1 MSDAKTSSDDLPTT
15 HPDDS
20 PSRDQST
27 SVDQISTPLQGTP
40 TPPQHPAPAAAK
52 PKSKGGP
59 ATHKSGCGC
68 RPCAARRRTEEAI
81 AGRTGPDRTSPVAA
95 TEALVPPKDILSDL
109 PAVPVSRMKQHVA
122 RWLTMKTANPDL
134 TNKEI
139 AQELGISLSTLQN
152 TLYKARQ
159 QGWLTFVDP
168 VDELKYGM
176 IPKIADNL
184 NLFLD
189 ARDRTVTLEAAKA
202 TLFREYAS
210 KEGINDAPPTT
221 ILALKIEMP
230 TNAAPTTNIK
240 GVIVGT
246 PVSLNV
252 VEGEVVNATQ
262 RSSEISSVPSGL
274 SQEKRPE

>member
-1 MSDAKTSSDDLPTT
+1 
-15 HPDDS
+15 
-20 PSRDQST
+20 
-27 SVDQISTPLQGTP
+27 
-40 TPPQHPAPAAAK
+40 
-52 PKSKGGP
+52 
-59 ATHKSGCGC
+59 
-68 RPCAARRRTEEAI
+68 
-81 AGRTGPDRTSPVAA
+81 
-95 TEALVPPKDILSDL
+95 
-109 PAVPVSRMKQHVA
+109 MKQHVA